1 MKNIINLTPKTIAE
15 LENIIKFNDKFR
27 ARKRAEAIL
36 LSYKGKTVNEIIGI
50 LDLQKQAVWKWF
62 RNFEKD
68 GVKSLYEKPGR
79 GRKSP
84 LRDLQVDEVKAIAI
98 NCPSVPIVNAKIRAK
113 FNIKVSN
120 ETMRK
125 FLKNLQLKLDSSKKS
140 TAKETRS

>member
-1 MKNIINLTPKTIAE
+1 MKNIINLTPKSIE
-15 LENIIKFNDKFR
+15 DLENIIKYNEKFR

-36 LSYKGKTVNEIIGI
+36 LSYKGKTVNEIIDI
-50 LDLQKQAVWKWF
+50 LDIKHQAIWKWF

-68 GVKSLYEKPGR
+68 GIESIHEKKGR

-84 LRDLQVDEVKAIAI
+84 LRELDIDEVKAIAI
-98 NCPSVPIVNAKIRAK
+98 NCPSVPIVNAKIRDK

-125 FLKNLQLKLDSSKKS
+125 FLKNLQLKLDKSKKS
-140 TAKETRS
+140 TTKET

>member
-1 MKNIINLTPKTIAE
+1 MKNITNLTQKIIDE
-15 LENIIKFNDKFR
+15 LNYIIKYDDKFR

-36 LSYKGKTVNEIIGI
+36 LSYKGKTVNEIVEI
-50 LDLQKQAVWKWF
+50 LDLKHQAVWKWF

-68 GVKSLYEKPGR
+68 NVKSLHEKPGR

-84 LRDLQVDEVKAIAI
+84 LRDLNIDEVKLIAI
-98 NCPSVPIVNAKIRAK
+98 NCPSVPIVNAKIREK

-125 FLKNLQLKLDSSKKS
+125 FLKNLQIKLYKS
-140 TAKETRS
+140 

>member
-1 MKNIINLTPKTIAE
+1 MKNIKNLTPKIIDE
-15 LENIIKFNDKFR
+15 LNNIIKFNEKFR

-36 LSYKGKTVNEIIGI
+36 LSYKGKTVNEIIDI
-50 LDLQKQAVWKWF
+50 LDIKHQAIWKWF

-68 GVKSLYEKPGR
+68 GINSIHEKSGR

-84 LRDLQVDEVKAIAI
+84 LRDLNIDDVKSIAI
-98 NCPSVPIVNAKIRAK
+98 NCPSVPIANAKIRDK

-125 FLKNLQLKLDSSKKS
+125 FLKNLQLKLDKS
-140 TAKETRS
+140 

>member
-1 MKNIINLTPKTIAE
+1 MKNIINLTTKDIDN
-15 LENIIKFNDKFR
+15 LQNIIKYNEKFR

-36 LSYKGKTVNEIIGI
+36 LSYKGKTVNEIIDI
-50 LDLQKQAVWKWF
+50 LDIKHQAIWKWF

-68 GVKSLYEKPGR
+68 GIESIHEKKGR

-84 LRDLQVDEVKAIAI
+84 LRELDIDEVKAIAI
-98 NCPSVPIVNAKIRAK
+98 NCPSVPIVNAKIRDK

-125 FLKNLQLKLDSSKKS
+125 FLKNLQLKLDKSKKS
-140 TAKETRS
+140 TTKET

>member
-1 MKNIINLTPKTIAE
+1 MKNITNLTPKIILE

-36 LSYKGKTVNEIIGI
+36 LSYKGKTVNEIINI
-50 LDLQKQAVWKWF
+50 LDIKHQVIWTWF
-62 RNFEKD
+62 RNFEAN
-68 GVKSLYEKPGR
+68 GIESIHEKPGR

-84 LRDLQVDEVKAIAI
+84 LRDLNIDEVKAMAI
-98 NCPSVPIVNAKIRAK
+98 NCPSVPIVNAKVREK

-125 FLKNLQLKLDSSKKS
+125 FLKNLQLKLDTSKKS
-140 TAKETRS
+140 TTKETQ